1 MLKHNQDGAASGLLI
16 PLIISVV
23 LFLFAAI
30 FGIWAYGSRQD
41 YKNNVDSKISA
52 AVATAEATQKAQDD
66 ANFTQQEKSPYNTYD
81 GPEAYGSIVMKYPKT
96 WSGYLNVDGSTNTSS
111 GSTSDIDAYFNEGT
125 VPSLT
130 DTGATTDLHLE
141 VLNQSYAQTLQ
152 TFSDQQG
159 ISSVAYS
166 LPSLSNVVGVEISGQ
181 LQTSSG
187 GQTQQTMVVLPDRSD
202 TIELSTQGTQ
212 DLSDFNNIILKYFS
226 FSP

>member
-1 MLKHNQDGAASGLLI
+1 MGALI
-16 PLIISVV
+16 LV
-23 LFLFAAI
+23 L
-30 FGIWAYGSRQD
+30 
-41 YKNNVDSKISA
+41 
-52 AVATAEATQKAQDD
+52 VAPQT
-66 ANFTQQEKSPYNTYD
+66 
-81 GPEAYGSIVMKYPKT
+81 
-96 WSGYLNVDGSTNTSS
+96 STLT
-111 GSTSDIDAYFNEGT
+111 
-125 VPSLT
+125 SLT